1 MTLFGTRNNSSLAN
15 AKMCYGTVFALFY
28 CEFEGNFQVQAPG
41 GSYLEGD
48 LTECF
53 LRYEF
58 GGGGG
63 GLYLEGLVHGGA
75 YIFGILR

>member
-1 MTLFGTRNNSSLAN
+1 
-15 AKMCYGTVFALFY
+15 MCYGTVFALFY
-28 CEFEGNFQVQAPG
+28 CEFEGNFQVQGPG

-63 GLYLEGLVHGGA
+63 AYIWRDLYMEGL
-75 YIFGILR
+75 IFSGFYGNLQKLAKLLA